1 MKRNRILLLIL
12 WVLSLVGISFYGG
25 VVSYGLFF
33 FFTLIP
39 IVSLLYLL
47 LVLSFFKIYQN
58 PKDRN
63 LVAGRPGT
71 FYFTLQNES
80 LLTFSGIRVLF
91 YSSFS
96 KISLLSDETEYELGP
111 RSGIKK
117 KTRILCHY
125 RGEYEVGIK
134 TIVITD
140 FFKLFRFTYQNREP
154 FQVVVKPAI
163 ISVTRLRST
172 DSVPDSSTD
181 APRPKSEPDILLR
194 EYVPGDDVRLINW
207 KVTGRLQK
215 PMVRQLTGTANE
227 GVGIIMDSSRL
238 SPSIHQYL
246 PVENKVLE
254 ICLALNLHFSNARIP
269 VTNYYSDHG
278 FQEAVVD
285 KERFEGFYQNLCGF
299 RFSEENPL
307 DLLCADALS
316 QSGIYTKKAVFM
328 ILQQLS
334 IATGEAALQLM
345 SRGIPVIVYLVCGD
359 DNGSEMGKEQQIHR
373 GKIVKIPP
381 DADLREVL

>member
-1 MKRNRILLLIL
+1 MKRNRILLFSL

-25 VVSYGLFF
+25 VISYGLFF

-47 LVLSFFKIYQN
+47 LVISFFKIYQN

-80 LLTFSGIRVLF
+80 PLPFSGIRVLF

-96 KISLLSDETEYELGP
+96 RISMLSDETEYELGP
-111 RSGIKK
+111 HSGIKK
-117 KTRILCHY
+117 KTRILCRY

-140 FFKLFRFTYQNREP
+140 FFQLFRFTYQNKEP

-163 ISVTRLRST
+163 IPLTRLRST
-172 DSVPDSSTD
+172 DSVPDSATD
-181 APRPKSEPDILLR
+181 ALRPKSEPDILLR
-194 EYVPGDDVRLINW
+194 EYSPGDDVRLINW
-207 KVTGRLQK
+207 KVTGMLQK
-215 PMVRQLTGTANE
+215 PMVRQITGRANE

-238 SPSIHQYL
+238 HPSIHQYL

-254 ICLALNLHFSNARIP
+254 ICLALNLHFANAHTP
-269 VTNYYSDHG
+269 VTNYYSEYG
-278 FQEAVVD
+278 LMEAVID
-285 KERFEGFYQNLCGF
+285 KERFEGFYQSLCGF
-299 RFSEENPL
+299 HFSEENSL
-307 DLLCADALS
+307 ELLCAGVLS
-316 QSGIYTKKAVFM
+316 RSGIYTKKAVFM

-334 IATGEAALQLM
+334 KGSEEVALQLM
-345 SRGIPVIVYLVCGD
+345 SRGIPVIVYLVCRKD
-359 DNGSEMGKEQQIHR
+359 SGSEMKKMQQTHH
-373 GKIVKIPP
+373 GKIVEISP
-381 DADLREVL
+381 DADLGEVL